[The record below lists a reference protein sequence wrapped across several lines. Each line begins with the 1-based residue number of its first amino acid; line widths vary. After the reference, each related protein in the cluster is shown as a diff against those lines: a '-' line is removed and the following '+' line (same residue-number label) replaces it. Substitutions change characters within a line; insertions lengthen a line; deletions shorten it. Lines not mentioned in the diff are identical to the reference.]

1 MMQKAILFT
10 LSFLFFISLI
20 TFQTYSKSSLPNI
33 NGKYGQIK
41 IKQVTFETLKNW
53 ENDKF
58 DLALKAF
65 IKSCEKFASLPDDK
79 KIGQSLKGVRIRDLQ
94 GVCTAA
100 IAINNSSNSGNL
112 VQMQNKNKVNKAKSF
127 FENWFVPYEVSDSKN
142 GKKGLFTGY
151 YEIELHGSDVRTERY
166 RYPIYRRPKDLIDG
180 VRYLTRAEIENGA
193 LDRRGLEILYVDDK
207 VDLFF
212 LHVQGSGRVIHNDGK
227 ITRVGFS
234 AKNNRPYTSLGR
246 AMIKEKILKEDEVSA
261 ESIKTWLKFNP
272 FEADEIMQKNESF
285 IFFTKLNDGYII
297 GAQGVPLM
305 PERSLA
311 VDKNVIPFG
320 MPLWLQT
327 TIVDASG
334 ERSDYNRLMIP
345 QDTGSAIKGGVRGDI
360 FFGHGQR
367 AEELASYMSE
377 RGRYYMLLPK
387 AVVKRVYRNK
397 NRSRR

>member
-1 MMQKAILFT
+1 MKNNILFILLL
-10 LSFLFFISLI
+10 LSFSLFMVFEAS
-20 TFQTYSKSSLPNI
+20 SKNSLPNI

-41 IKQVTFETLKNW
+41 IKQVDFETLKDW

-65 IKSCEKFASLPDDK
+65 IKSCEKFASFPDDK
-79 KIGQSLKGVRIRDLQ
+79 KIGQSLKGIRTGDLR

-100 IAINNSSNSGNL
+100 IAINDSDKSENL

-142 GKKGLFTGY
+142 GKEGLFTGY
-151 YEIELHGSDVRTERY
+151 YEIELHGSKVRTERY
-166 RYPIYRRPKDLIDG
+166 RYPIYKCPKDLIDG
-180 VRYLTRAEIENGA
+180 VEYLTRKEIEGGA
-193 LDRRGLEILYVDDK
+193 LNSKGLEILYVDDK

-212 LHVQGSGRVIHNDGK
+212 LHVQGSGRVILTDGK
-227 ITRVGFS
+227 IVRIGFS
-234 AKNNRPYTSLGR
+234 AKNNHPYTSLGQI
-246 AMIKEKILKEDEVSA
+246 MIKEKILKKDEVSA

-272 FEADEIMQKNESF
+272 FEADKIMQKNESF
-285 IFFTKLNDGYII
+285 IFFTKLDEGYII

-311 VDKNVIPFG
+311 VDKNLIPFG

-327 TIVDASG
+327 TIVDAGG
-334 ERSDYNRLMIP
+334 ERTPYNRLMIP

-360 FFGHGQR
+360 FFGYGDR

-387 AVVKRVYRNK
+387 AVVKRIYRNN
-397 NRSRR
+397 NRSKR